1 MNKCKRGH
9 FLHQTRGFSWLSP
22 TCLVPFFILLL
33 HVKTEIGYED
43 RIIFLTLIVGGGY
56 EPRFE
61 KHTKGNEKEG

>member
-1 MNKCKRGH
+1 
-9 FLHQTRGFSWLSP
+9 
-22 TCLVPFFILLL
+22 LVPFFILLL